1 MGPFLRKNGVRIF
14 LGLIVAYLLF
24 FMELGEHSFAGHVGR
39 ILRTPESR
47 ELGNEIVD
55 KVVTVASGAKHRAMA
70 VLDQSRD
77 RD

>member
-1 MGPFLRKNGVRIF
+1 MVPFLKKNGVKIF
-14 LGLIVAYLLF
+14 LGLFAVYLVFL
-24 FMELGEHSFAGHVGR
+24 MDLGDHSFAGHVAR

-55 KVVTVASGAKHRAMA
+55 KVVTLASGAKHRALA
-70 VLDQSRD
+70 ALD

>member
-1 MGPFLRKNGVRIF
+1 MVPFLKKNGVRIF
-14 LGLIVAYLLF
+14 LGLVAVYLVFL
-24 FMELGEHSFAGHVGR
+24 MDLGDHSFAGHVGR

-55 KVVTVASGAKHRAMA
+55 KVVTLASGAKHRALA
-70 VLDQSRD
+70 ALD